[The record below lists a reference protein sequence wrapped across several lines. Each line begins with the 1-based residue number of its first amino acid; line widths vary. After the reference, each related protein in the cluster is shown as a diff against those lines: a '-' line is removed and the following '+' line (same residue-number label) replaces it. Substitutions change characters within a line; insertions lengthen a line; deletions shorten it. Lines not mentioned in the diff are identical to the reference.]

1 MMVNKRMFDAPPTAT
16 SSALQQSP
24 EFAATLRDIGRPP
37 MVLDDQ
43 TLALHRRLPIGCR
56 VAVLSRA
63 RVNIN
68 TLPGSIRRAG
78 LHRTPLIINPEKPTP
93 ELSELGAVPLVSP
106 ASVADLNLTGDL
118 HEPLHQKWRN
128 RLSYA
133 ERQNLR
139 VTRQNMPLD
148 PKHWLFTA
156 TQAQQQTRRYKT
168 WPVPLTL
175 AYAQT
180 NKGQA
185 KLFTAFAD
193 TTPVAAV
200 LILCH
205 GDSATYHLGHTTAR
219 GRHHCAHNLLMWEA
233 MVWLARKGHQRL
245 DLGLISTEDSPGL
258 ARFKLGTGAQPR
270 RLGGTWGWWPV
281 LGRTLRPLAA
291 MDTKLMAHS

>member
-1 MMVNKRMFDAPPTAT
+1 MIVNEPMFDAPPPAT

-37 MVLDDQ
+37 RVLDDQ
-43 TLALHRRLPIGCR
+43 TLAFHRRLPIGIR
-56 VAVLSRA
+56 LAVLSRA
-63 RVNIN
+63 QVNID

-78 LHRTPLIINPEKPTP
+78 LHRTPLIINPDTPTP
-93 ELSELGAVPLVSP
+93 QLSEIGAVPLVSP
-106 ASVADLNLTGDL
+106 VSVADLDLTGDL
-118 HEPLHQKWRN
+118 RAQLHQKWRN
-128 RLSYA
+128 RLTYGES
-133 ERQNLR
+133 QSLR
-139 VTRQNMPLD
+139 MTRQNMPLD
-148 PKHWLFTA
+148 PKHWLLTA
-156 TQAQQQTRRYKT
+156 TQAQQRARRYKT

-175 AYAQT
+175 AYAQA

-193 TTPVAAV
+193 TTPVAAI

-233 MVWLARKGHQRL
+233 MVWLARKGHRNL

-258 ARFKLGTGAQPR
+258 ARFKLGTGARPR
-270 RLGGTWGWWPV
+270 RLGGTWGWWPI
-281 LGRTLRPLAA
+281 LGQTLRPLAA